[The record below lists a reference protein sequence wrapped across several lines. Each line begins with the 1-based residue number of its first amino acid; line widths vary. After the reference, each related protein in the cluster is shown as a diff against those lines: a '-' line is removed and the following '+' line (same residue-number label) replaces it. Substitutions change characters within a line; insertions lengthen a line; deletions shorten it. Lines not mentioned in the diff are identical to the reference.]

1 MSNRN
6 NDVFQVLVTT
16 GNQALLPAGSPVDS
30 LAVGQ
35 LGCFDANTNL
45 SVTTAVK
52 DFYFA
57 VGLDRDGDTVM
68 DDARFSAGQYIQ
80 RSRIAALSYKPH
92 TAGRPHVMKVQDY
105 LAKCDTDY
113 AVKVEFRNSRIY
125 SGQGFNQF
133 TKTFAVRTGCCDDCA
148 SGCDTSDANLLTIQM
163 VNEIN
168 NNASDLLI
176 AQITARQAVT
186 IATHG
191 TSANYADNAVM
202 TEADAQA
209 LATFNALSTTVDA
222 DKVYTDFVIISK
234 PITGVTSTIPY
245 LHFHMFVQTILIV
258 SLTDGFGCSG
268 ITTEVQTAVNEQ
280 GQGNN
285 IREKEYKASAWNGA
299 GPYPVSPTLN
309 AANTIDLFASATVK
323 YDQFQL
329 ESMFKTEA
337 GWQEYE
343 NPITTIFAIPA
354 TDTVTRNALAT
365 LLDLNTATLGFE
377 ALADDAAAASTNPA
391 TIEGQPADATKDG
404 VA

>member
-1 MSNRN
+1 MSSRN
-6 NDVFQVLVTT
+6 NDVFQVLVTS
-16 GNQALLPAGSPVDS
+16 GNQALLTAGQAVDS

-57 VGLDRDGDTVM
+57 VGLDKDGDTVM
-68 DDARFSAGQYIQ
+68 DDIRTSAGQYIQ

-105 LAKCDTDY
+105 LAQCDTDY

-148 SGCDTSDANLLTIQM
+148 TGCDSSDANALTILL

-168 NNASDLLI
+168 NDANSLLI

-186 IATHG
+186 TATHG
-191 TSANYADNAVM
+191 TSVNYADNAVM
-202 TEADAQA
+202 TQADAQA
-209 LATFNALSTTVDA
+209 LITYNALSTTTDA
-222 DKVYTDFVIISK
+222 QKVYTDFVIISK
-234 PITGVTSTIPY
+234 PITKVESTIPTLRY
-245 LHFHMFVQTILIV
+245 HKFVQTILIV
-258 SLTDGFGCSG
+258 SIVDGFGCSG
-268 ITTEVQTAVNEQ
+268 TTSEVQTAVNEE

-285 IREKEYKASAWNGA
+285 IIEKEYRASAWNGA
-299 GPYPVSPTLN
+299 GPYPVSPTTN
-309 AANTIDLFASATVK
+309 SANYIQLFASATGK

-329 ESMFKTEA
+329 EYMFKTEA

-343 NPITTIFAIPA
+343 NALTTIFAIPEA
-354 TDTVTRNALAT
+354 DTVTRNALAT
-365 LLDLNTATLGFE
+365 LLDSNTATLGFE
-377 ALADDAAAASTNPA
+377 ALVDDAAAANTNPA
-391 TIEGQPADATKDG
+391 TIEGQPANVTKDG
-404 VA
+404 IA